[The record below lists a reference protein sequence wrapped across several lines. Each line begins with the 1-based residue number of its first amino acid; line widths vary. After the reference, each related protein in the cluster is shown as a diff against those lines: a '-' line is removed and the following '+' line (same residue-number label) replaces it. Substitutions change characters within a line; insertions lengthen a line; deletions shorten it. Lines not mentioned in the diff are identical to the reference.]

1 MMLRWNAHM
10 TALKMEGTDMEI
22 REYTEYNESE
32 ILGLYASV
40 GWTAYTDDPAALR
53 NGFANSLLILA
64 AYEEA
69 SLAGLIRVVGD
80 GHTVVF
86 VQDMLVR
93 PQLQR
98 RGIGSAL
105 LRAVLNRYANVRQ
118 IELLTDD
125 TPETTAFYRAIGF
138 RELTELG
145 CCGFMKI

>member
-1 MMLRWNAHM
+1 
-10 TALKMEGTDMEI
+10 MEDAGMEI
-22 REYTEYNESE
+22 RAYTEYNGAE

-53 NGFANSLLILA
+53 NGFANSLLTLA

-69 SLAGLIRVVGD
+69 ALAGLIRVVGD
-80 GHTVVF
+80 GHTIVF
-86 VQDMLVR
+86 VQDILVR
-93 PQLQR
+93 PQFQR

-105 LRAVLNRYANVRQ
+105 LQAVLNRYAGVRQ

-125 TPETTAFYRAIGF
+125 TPETAAFYRSMGF

-145 CCGFMKI
+145 CRGFMKI

>member
-1 MMLRWNAHM
+1 
-10 TALKMEGTDMEI
+10 MEI
-22 REYTEYNESE
+22 RAYTEYNEAE

-53 NGFANSLLILA
+53 NGFANSLLTLA

-69 SLAGLIRVVGD
+69 ALAGLIRVVGD
-80 GHTVVF
+80 GHTIVF
-86 VQDMLVR
+86 VQDILVR
-93 PQLQR
+93 PQFQR

-105 LRAVLNRYANVRQ
+105 LQAVLNRYAGVRQ

-125 TPETTAFYRAIGF
+125 TPETVAFYRSMGF

>member
-1 MMLRWNAHM
+1 
-10 TALKMEGTDMEI
+10 MEI
-22 REYTEYNESE
+22 RAYTEYNEAE

-53 NGFANSLLILA
+53 NGLANSLLTLA

-69 SLAGLIRVVGD
+69 ALAGLIRVVGD
-80 GHTVVF
+80 GHTIVF
-86 VQDMLVR
+86 VQDILVH
-93 PQLQR
+93 PQFQR

-105 LRAVLNRYANVRQ
+105 LQAVLNRYAGVRQ

-125 TPETTAFYRAIGF
+125 TPETAAFYRSMGF

-145 CCGFMKI
+145 CRGFMKI